1 MEQSQGGA
9 FKMGGNMKRL
19 VLIAAIAVSG
29 CQANTAAVTATPV
42 PTDIY
47 VGYSCARLKGERAQ
61 TAQTIESLT
70 SNRNSALA
78 AASVEEIVVG
88 VPLTPFVGGDAN
100 TKIGE
105 LNAKLALLDAVMAQR
120 KCAGA

>member
-1 MEQSQGGA
+1 
-9 FKMGGNMKRL
+9 MGGNMKRL
-19 VLIAAIAVSG
+19 VLAAAIAASG
-29 CQANTAAVTATPV
+29 CKSNNTAAVTATPV

-47 VGYSCARLKGERAQ
+47 VGYSCPRLNSERAQ
-61 TAQTIESLT
+61 TAQTIESLS
-70 SNRNSALA
+70 SNRNAALA

-105 LNAKLALLDAVMAQR
+105 LNARLALLDAVMAQR
-120 KCAGA
+120 KCTGA